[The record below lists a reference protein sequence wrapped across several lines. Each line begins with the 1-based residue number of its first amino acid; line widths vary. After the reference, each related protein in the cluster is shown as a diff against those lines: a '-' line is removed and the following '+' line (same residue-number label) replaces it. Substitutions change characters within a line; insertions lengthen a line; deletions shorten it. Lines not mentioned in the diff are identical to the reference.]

1 MSDAHVGLKAAA
13 AKVLATSWQRCR
25 VHFMRNA
32 LAHVGVK
39 QRGMVA
45 AAIRTAFAQETK
57 DDAHKEWR
65 AVADRLR
72 ERFPRLSALMDE
84 AERDVLGYMAF
95 PKEHWAQIHSTN
107 PIERLNREVKRRTNV
122 VSIFPNDA
130 MIIRLVGAIL
140 LEQNDEWAVSRRYMS
155 LETLAQVCKDTDVRP
170 SAIPAA

>member
-155 LETLAQVCKDTDVRP
+155 LETLAQVCKDADVRP

>member
-1 MSDAHVGLKAAA
+1 
-13 AKVLATSWQRCR
+13 
-25 VHFMRNA
+25 MRNA
-32 LAHVGVK
+32 MAHVGVK

-57 DDAHKEWR
+57 NDAHKEWR

-84 AERDVLGYMAF
+84 AEHDVLGYMAF
-95 PKEHWAQIHSTN
+95 PKEHWSQIHSTN

-130 MIIRLVGAIL
+130 AIVRLVGAIL

-155 LETLAQVCKDTDVRP
+155 LETLAQVCKDVDVRP